1 MRYHTCDFEN
11 RRYFTNLARREASVG
26 ARIVVNASSELK
38 RIKIEVNQKR
48 IRERNPPL
56 TARELGVNV
65 SDSWHVLA
73 TVKRKLARTEY

>member
-1 MRYHTCDFEN
+1 MILKIDAILRTSLE
-11 RRYFTNLARREASVG
+11 EKASVG
-26 ARIVVNASSELK
+26 ARIVVNASSELRK
-38 RIKIEVNQKR
+38 IKIEVNQKR

-65 SDSWHVLA
+65 SDSWHMLA